1 MAKLDLGQVL
11 PASTVDWRGNVVA
24 VVFLRGCSLRC
35 PYCQN
40 QALLEPGKPVVSSA
54 VEKVLRRD
62 RKFLDG
68 VVFSGGEPLLQPEGV
83 SHICRYA
90 ESIGLARGMQTN
102 GNHPEV
108 LAAMLEGGLL
118 DAVFLDVKAPLNPEF
133 YRRVCGLDDE
143 GVAARVRDSLRVGL
157 RARRNGCLGYLEA
170 RTTVF
175 PGISDSPDEVEAMAR
190 AVRGVDRYVLQ
201 QGRPEHAIS
210 ASIQNGGVTTRDT
223 LLSLAAAA
231 RRHLPAV
238 GVRSR
243 KGGEEDV

>member
-1 MAKLDLGQVL
+1 MGHVL
-11 PASTVDWRGNVVA
+11 PASTVDWRGKVAA
-24 VVFLRGCSLRC
+24 VVFLRGCSFRC

-40 QALLEPGKPVVSSA
+40 HALLEPGKPRSPA
-54 VEKVLRRD
+54 IIEKALRRD

-68 VVFSGGEPLLQPEGV
+68 VVLSGGEPLVQPEGAA
-83 SHICRYA
+83 HLCRYA
-90 ESIGLARGMQTN
+90 GGLGLARGVQTN
-102 GNHPEV
+102 GNHPDA
-108 LAAMLEGGLL
+108 LAALLEGGLL
-118 DAVFLDVKAPLNPEF
+118 DAVFLDVKAPLHQEC
-133 YRRVCGLDDE
+133 YRRVCGVDDE
-143 GVAARVRDSLRVGL
+143 NVVARVRESLRLGL
-157 RARRNGCLGYLEA
+157 RARQEGGLGYLEV

-175 PGISDSPDEVEAMAR
+175 PRISDVPEEVEAIAR

-201 QGRPEHAIS
+201 QGRPEHALT

-223 LLSLAAAA
+223 LLSLAAMA